1 MMNNKNQYKL
11 YNYFPAFLAIVFTP
25 FGFIPLFGNLIA
37 NAIVIMILLIIGKQ
51 LKPGHLI
58 KNTLLSY
65 AVAMAGL
72 TIGLIICMKGQAA
85 PFDFQNASIE
95 EISEFAKVYKE
106 EDAMMQSTIIMYV
119 GFFIST
125 IAIFIGHLFITF
137 GKRTRGILYRKTWQ
151 RFVFS
156 AVLTV
161 LNAPYL
167 LFISNDFLES
177 LGYNI
182 FLPTM
187 M

>member
-1 MMNNKNQYKL
+1 MMNKKNQYKL

-72 TIGLIICMKGQAA
+72 TIGLIICMMGQSA
-85 PFDFQNASIE
+85 PVDYRNMDIYE
-95 EISEFAKVYKE
+95 EIEFISHYSE

-119 GFFIST
+119 GFFIIT

-137 GKRTRGILYRKTWQ
+137 GKRTRDILYRKTWQ

-187 M
+187 L